1 MLDDRAVLATIA
13 AGVAILV
20 FQLRKRGARG
30 RRLFAAGWVA
40 FFGLTLVVM
49 MGAHSIDIVL
59 HGIRTGSRLNGEPWR
74 YDFQMY
80 ALHLLSAVLVWQGIR
95 ALRGAVALAET
106 GADVGRQALR
116 PVPDH
121 PRGRPAADSDP
132 GVLRHDPDC
141 SWRDHSGRADRDSEK
156 QHVTRPPPADRSA
169 TVKSRRDRR
178 GRLIR
183 W

>member
-13 AGVAILV
+13 AGVAIVV

-40 FFGLTLVVM
+40 FFGLTLVVL

-95 ALRGAVALAET
+95 ALRAAVTLADT
-106 GADVGRQALR
+106 GADVRGQAVR
-116 PVPDH
+116 PVLITLAVVLPLIPIQAFFGTILTVLGGITLAVLIAT
-121 PRGRPAADSDP
+121 PRNSM
-132 GVLRHDPDC
+132 
-141 SWRDHSGRADRDSEK
+141 
-156 QHVTRPPPADRSA
+156 
-169 TVKSRRDRR
+169 
-178 GRLIR
+178 
-183 W
+183 